1 MVRYKPSREK
11 QSFFVIISLFQKYY
25 FDFQG
30 KRVADIVAAST
41 APAERSG
48 GGGDLA
54 LPHFR
59 EEKTTFIFFS
69 RESAICF

>member
-1 MVRYKPSREK
+1 VSE
-11 QSFFVIISLFQKYY
+11 ILN
-25 FDFQG
+25 DFQG

-41 APAERSG
+41 APAERG
-48 GGGDLA
+48 GCGGDLD

-69 RESAICF
+69 R

>member
-1 MVRYKPSREK
+1 
-11 QSFFVIISLFQKYY
+11 LCQKYY
-25 FDFQG
+25 IDFQG

-69 RESAICF
+69 RESAI

>member
-1 MVRYKPSREK
+1 MSE
-11 QSFFVIISLFQKYY
+11 ILN
-25 FDFQG
+25 DFQG
-30 KRVADIVAAST
+30 KRVADIVASST

-48 GGGDLA
+48 DGGDLA

-69 RESAICF
+69 RKYAILERFASS

>member
-1 MVRYKPSREK
+1 M
-11 QSFFVIISLFQKYY
+11 
-25 FDFQG
+25 
-30 KRVADIVAAST
+30 ADIVAASA

-59 EEKTTFIFFS
+59 EEKTTFIFVS
-69 RESAICF
+69 RESAILKGLLLARAKEIQWQI

>member
-1 MVRYKPSREK
+1 
-11 QSFFVIISLFQKYY
+11 
-25 FDFQG
+25 
-30 KRVADIVAAST
+30 VADIVAAST

-54 LPHFR
+54 MTHFR

-69 RESAICF
+69 RKYAILERFASS